1 MMAEGCQTEGVGK
14 VKTCV
19 VQLVLRS
26 LEGLPEVESSKPSD
40 PALPDFRQL
49 QAKQELRLSQSLS

>member
-1 MMAEGCQTEGVGK
+1 MAEGCQTEGVGK
-14 VKTCV
+14 VKICV

-26 LEGLPEVESSKPSD
+26 LGGLPEVESSKPSD